1 MVGIFKQKTPVNIFL
16 LFVSGILLKLP
27 MFTHPQVPVP
37 AAGDGVLYAW
47 LLQQLNELKPAGN
60 MLYPVLA
67 YLLLY
72 IQAIMLSR
80 FIARHRMMNRPTY
93 LPGMAFLLITS
104 LLPEWNYF
112 TAPLIVNT
120 FLLIILAALFRI
132 YNQSASRGTIFNIGM
147 AVGAASFF
155 FFPAIS
161 FTVWVLLAMMVM
173 RPFRLNE
180 WILCLTG
187 VAAPYYF
194 YAIYLIV
201 VKTFSW
207 NSLFPP
213 LNIHL
218 PAPEQSVWMA
228 GSVFLLTV
236 PFLMGSYYVQENLR
250 KMLIQVRKGW
260 SLILLYLLVAVL
272 VPFLNTGDSFSNWIM
287 ATVPFAAFHGCMYL
301 YSGFRIIPL
310 IFFWATV
317 ALVLAWQYAGP
328 GWG

>member
-1 MVGIFKQKTPVNIFL
+1 
-16 LFVSGILLKLP
+16 
-27 MFTHPQVPVP
+27 MFTHPHIPQ
-37 AAGDGVLYAW
+37 AAGGDGVLYTY
-47 LLQQLNELKPAGN
+47 LLRFLHGADVKGGLI
-60 MLYPVLA
+60 YPVIA

-72 IQAIMLSR
+72 FQAIMLSR
-80 FIARHRMMNRPTY
+80 FIASHRMMNRPTY

-104 LLPEWNYF
+104 LLPEWNYL

-120 FLLIILAALFRI
+120 FLMVILAALFRI
-132 YNQSASRGTIFNIGM
+132 YNQQESRGTIFNIGL

-161 FTVWVLLAMMVM
+161 FIIWVLLALMVM

-187 VAAPYYF
+187 VATPYYF
-194 YAIYLIV
+194 YAVYLIV
-201 VKTFSW
+201 VKSFSW
-207 NSLFPP
+207 SGLIPP
-213 LNIHL
+213 FRLHL
-218 PAPEQSVWMA
+218 PSPEQSAWMA

-260 SLILLYLLVAVL
+260 SLILLYLLVAIL
-272 VPFLNTGDSFSNWIM
+272 APFLNTNDNFTNWIM
-287 ATVPFAAFHGCMYL
+287 AAIPFAAFHGCTYL
-301 YSGFRIIPL
+301 YSGFRIIPVL
-310 IFFWATV
+310 FFWATV

-328 GWG
+328 GWM